1 MKSGLRPIHR
11 PARDTGLNS
20 SDLTADAEGLHPS
33 SRKVQLLTPLASFSS
48 EELARLRRT
57 SPDAYQ
63 ALLQY
68 EQLCRHDTA
77 VIEAK
82 ETELQRCIEVGQ
94 EVLGQLDQLKGRCSQ
109 LAGERDKATARIR
122 ELQQH
127 LKRLEATRNLGADD
141 HPSPVIQGGSRKMEV
156 SLREQLRQQEEEKQ
170 KSHVYAKKLERELQ
184 EQQLL
189 HDTLKRDLE
198 SAVQTARL
206 AGAGSEAA
214 EAARRSAEASLEEM
228 RLRVEEKDRE
238 LLRAHAAQRE
248 AEENLRERQQ
258 ELAKTSALY
267 RDSQKPSVEMVTAAS
282 MLVTLHNQLQE
293 LILDA
298 GRSQNT
304 KRELSPVAVSQLTRL
319 RLPTVAAVGVTADS
333 SLTPGQLGQW
343 FAHSLEETSHLVIE
357 LSRALQQLEERL
369 RRCDSDLERATAE
382 RQLALDKATNLGREN
397 EQLRLSLVALKE
409 EVQTLDAQT
418 DRLREFDTLEVQ
430 RQTNLRIAA
439 IEEEKRA
446 EKAALQCELEQTRR
460 QGALELANLH
470 EDLENERRTMEREI
484 RSLRL
489 EINQWREEE
498 RSAVSAAGR
507 LAAALSSPSG
517 EEQLQVIRQQQLAF
531 QGRVEELEA
540 ENQRLRAKNSQ
551 EMAEL
556 RAENT
561 RLEQVVQNSRSRY
574 QRQLQQH
581 EDEMEKMI
589 QSRQELQ
596 RRLCEHD
603 SNDIHRIKELQ
614 DEMKCMRDVECKL
627 RGELL
632 KARTELESNTAET
645 EKTMS
650 WLRERH
656 EAELAQV
663 THELETLRRGMEEKN
678 ASFIAENA
686 ELWEKLEQAQCSKE
700 TELGAKD
707 STIATLNRQ
716 LCDAEIEAAKMQDA
730 LHRSSQKAKGLAAET
745 VPVDRYEEIETEL
758 MQEREHVQALVGSLN
773 AAQTNIEELRGKLEE
788 QKQSVQDCLRQLPPS
803 PAQQFAR
810 VAFLLQAT
818 AKRATTR
825 LLAILDEPR
834 SVSIPSLSPPREE
847 LDAMTFRIETD
858 DAAEISGVMKPLEL
872 SPVIRLPTTPREIFS
887 KLPPQKSHG
896 EPSSSRTLSPPTSTL
911 EDDLISPSRPGVWKN
926 YELAAAFSSALHT
939 FLSDLTS
946 SVEQVSLRPYAFFW
960 ESLERLQRLFIAS
973 SPMVTNTKTTPAT
986 TTNTNNN
993 TANTTSE
1000 VQLVAPDGSNVNI
1013 RNIGADND
1021 NVNDSGEETANV
1033 HHEETNDDV
1042 MWVAIAGGIV
1052 DAYVDECAAVF
1063 KRLYHSTTIYLRE
1076 REETFQK
1083 SSHHLNMS
1091 CEERVRRMT
1100 RGMTER
1106 EQGLATQLA
1115 TAQSKAAAAQRLSD
1129 EAYTKLEDVTSR
1141 YNEVCARVEH
1151 LEEQLAAKK
1160 RELETERR
1168 QWQETVAKLQL
1179 ERAARRQGEEGRQ
1192 EQLLRQVEE
1201 LRAELQNVQARL
1213 NSARE
1218 EEQGIRRDADNT
1230 KELLQKDIHRLE
1242 RELLEARNSQ
1252 NKTGQALHEIRE
1264 QLAASNLTLQQRQND
1279 EMSRARQAERTIE
1292 ALQQEISETRTAHQS
1307 IQRLLQAEKFRSEA
1321 AEEHSKDL
1329 SRQLAEKQVQ
1339 IETLEQ
1345 RVVELQ
1351 EACWLQEKAFDA
1363 MTEENGALQK
1373 VNRVLEGR
1381 LAKVES
1387 EREPLRQQLQSLLL
1401 LEPR

>member
-1 MKSGLRPIHR
+1 MKSGLRQIYR

-20 SDLTADAEGLHPS
+20 SDLAADAESLHPG

-94 EVLGQLDQLKGRCSQ
+94 EVLGQLDQLKTRCSQ
-109 LAGERDKATARIR
+109 LAGERDKATAKIR
-122 ELQQH
+122 ELQQL
-127 LKRLEATRNLGADD
+127 LKRLEATPNLGADD
-141 HPSPVIQGGSRKMEV
+141 HPSPAIKGGSRKMEL

-170 KSHVYAKKLERELQ
+170 KLHVYAKKLERELQ

-214 EAARRSAEASLEEM
+214 ETARRSAEASLQEM
-228 RLRVEEKDRE
+228 RLRVEEKERE
-238 LLRAHAAQRE
+238 LLRANAAQRE

-258 ELAKTSALY
+258 ESAKTLALY

-298 GRSQNT
+298 GRSHNT

-319 RLPTVAAVGVTADS
+319 RLPTAATVGATADS
-333 SLTPGQLGQW
+333 SLTPVQLGQW
-343 FAHSLEETSHLVIE
+343 FAHSLEETSHLVLE
-357 LSRALQQLEERL
+357 LTRALQQLEERL
-369 RRCDSDLERATAE
+369 RRRDSDLERATAE
-382 RQLALDKATNLGREN
+382 RQLALDKTNNLGREN

-409 EVQTLDAQT
+409 EVQALDAQT

-446 EKAALQCELEQTRR
+446 EKAALQFELEQTRR

-470 EDLENERRTMEREI
+470 EDLETERRTMEREI
-484 RSLRL
+484 RSLRS
-489 EINQWREEE
+489 EINRLHEEE
-498 RSAVSAAGR
+498 KSAVSAAGR
-507 LAAALSSPSG
+507 VAAALASPAG
-517 EEQLQVIRQQQLAF
+517 EEQLQVIRQQQIAF

-540 ENQRLRAKNSQ
+540 ENQRLRAKTSQ

-556 RAENT
+556 RAENA
-561 RLEQVVQNSRSRY
+561 RLEQVVQSSRSRY
-574 QRQLQQH
+574 QRQLQKH

-589 QSRQELQ
+589 ESKQELQ
-596 RRLCEHD
+596 RRLCQQD
-603 SNDIHRIKELQ
+603 PNDIHRIKELQ
-614 DEMKCMRDVECKL
+614 NEVKCMRELECKL

-632 KARTELESNTAET
+632 KARTELESNTEET
-645 EKTMS
+645 EKTMA
-650 WLRERH
+650 WLRERQ

-663 THELETLRRGMEEKN
+663 THELETLRRGMDERN
-678 ASFIAENA
+678 ASLIAENA
-686 ELWEKLEQAQCSKE
+686 ELREKLEQAQCSKE

-730 LHRSSQKAKGLAAET
+730 IHRSSQKAKGLATET

-788 QKQSVQDCLRQLPPS
+788 QKQCVQDCLRQLPPS
-803 PAQQFAR
+803 PAKQFAR
-810 VAFLLQAT
+810 VALLLQET

-825 LLAILDEPR
+825 LLAILEEPR
-834 SVSIPSLSPPREE
+834 SVSIPSLSPPREGS
-847 LDAMTFRIETD
+847 DAMTLRIEND
-858 DAAEISGVMKPLEL
+858 DSPEISVGIKPLDF
-872 SPVIRLPTTPREIFS
+872 SPVIRLPTTPRGIFP
-887 KLPPQKSHG
+887 KLPSQQSHG

-911 EDDLISPSRPGVWKN
+911 EDDLSPPSRPGVWKH
-926 YELAAAFSSALHT
+926 YELAAAFSGALHT

-960 ESLERLQRLFIAS
+960 ESLERLQRLFIAF
-973 SPMVTNTKTTPAT
+973 SPVATSTKTTPTAT
-986 TTNTNNN
+986 SSTNTNP
-993 TANTTSE
+993 ANTTPE
-1000 VQLVAPDGSNVNI
+1000 AQVVATDGKNDNI
-1013 RNIGADND
+1013 RDIGAEND
-1021 NVNDSGEETANV
+1021 NVNVSGEETGNV
-1033 HHEETNDDV
+1033 HHEDINDDA
-1042 MWVAIAGGIV
+1042 MWAAIAGGVV

-1083 SSHHLNMS
+1083 SSHHLNMN
-1091 CEERVRRMT
+1091 CEERVRRMA

-1106 EQGLATQLA
+1106 EQGLSMQLA
-1115 TAQSKAAAAQRLSD
+1115 TAHSKAAAAQRFSD
-1129 EAYTKLEDVTSR
+1129 EAYKKLEDITSR
-1141 YNEVCARVEH
+1141 YNEVCTRVEH

-1179 ERAARRQGEEGRQ
+1179 KRAARRQGDEGRQ

-1201 LRAELQNVQARL
+1201 LRAELQNVQTQL

-1218 EEQGIRRDADNT
+1218 EEQRIRRDADNT
-1230 KELLQKDIHRLE
+1230 KELLQRDIHRLE

-1252 NKTGQALHEIRE
+1252 NKTGQALHDIRE

-1292 ALQQEISETRTAHQS
+1292 ALQQEISEARTAHQS
-1307 IQRLLQAEKFRSEA
+1307 TQRLWQAEKFRGET
-1321 AEEHSKDL
+1321 AEEHAKDL

-1345 RVVELQ
+1345 RVAELQ
-1351 EACWLQEKAFDA
+1351 ESWWLQQKAFDA

-1373 VNRVLEGR
+1373 VNRVLEER